1 VFKGLE
7 LARIFERARAGE
19 HTGPS
24 AGREHDRQDL
34 ELAHR
39 RVDVRR
45 QRLDRPIM
53 IPAPRTMMEGMSAIL
68 NDAARRLLDGRNFA
82 TVATLGPDGHPHSS
96 VVWIDRDGDT
106 VVFSLTADK
115 QKARNIARDPRVSV
129 SVFDINN
136 PYHSVEIRGTAELVE
151 DPGRSLPERLSQK
164 YLGEPPPSEPADI
177 VRLVARITPARST
190 SFLLDRV
197 RLLGTESAPAG
208 TLIAAERASANDR
221 ICRCACI
228 DPVGSRTGRG
238 RVNPSQ
244 PRRSCRWMFRPDRR
258 IPRSRDSQRI

>member
-1 VFKGLE
+1 
-7 LARIFERARAGE
+7 
-19 HTGPS
+19 
-24 AGREHDRQDL
+24 
-34 ELAHR
+34 
-39 RVDVRR
+39 
-45 QRLDRPIM
+45 
-53 IPAPRTMMEGMSAIL
+53 MEGMSAIL

-177 VRLVARITPARST
+177 VRLVARITPSKVNE
-190 SFLLDRV
+190 F
-197 RLLGTESAPAG
+197 SA
-208 TLIAAERASANDR
+208 
-221 ICRCACI
+221 
-228 DPVGSRTGRG
+228 
-238 RVNPSQ
+238 
-244 PRRSCRWMFRPDRR
+244 
-258 IPRSRDSQRI
+258 